1 MKVLFLITRAEM
13 GGGQVHVLDLIRGML
28 GSCEPMLGV
37 GEEGFLADAVRA
49 LGVRVHVLQHLVQP
63 TQPLTDL
70 RAVGELVALLR
81 QERPDLLHA
90 HTSKAGTV
98 GRLAARLTG
107 VPAVFTAHSWAFSEG
122 TSWKWKAVGVP
133 MEFAAAYC
141 CSKIINV
148 SEANRQLARR
158 YRVGRDK
165 QLVTVHNGIP
175 DSGFRSEPGEDAECR
190 IIMVAR
196 FAAQKDQL
204 SLVRALAAVRSPYRL
219 LLVGDGPTRGAVEAE
234 TARLGM
240 TGRVEFLGERLDV
253 PSLLASAHVF
263 ALATH
268 YEGFPISILEAMRT
282 GLPVVSTD
290 VGGVSEA
297 ITDGVSGYLI
307 PHGDLDLLTRRLEDL
322 AASPALRAR
331 LGAASR
337 RTFEEHFQLAA
348 MVRKT
353 LDVFR
358 SVVATRPADRR
369 ETVGAGTTTA
379 KEAGAK

>member
-1 MKVLFLITRAEM
+1 MKVRFLITRAET
-13 GGGQVHVLDLIRGML
+13 GGGQVHVLDLIRGMQ
-28 GSCEPMLGV
+28 GSCEAVLGV

-49 LGVRVHVLQHLVQP
+49 LGVRVHVLRHLVQP
-63 TQPLTDL
+63 TRPLTDL
-70 RAVGELVALLR
+70 RAVGELVKLLR
-81 QERPDLLHA
+81 EERPDLLHA

-133 MEFAAAYC
+133 MEYAAAFC
-141 CSKIINV
+141 CAKIINV

-158 YRVGRDK
+158 YHVGRAE

-175 DSGFRSEPGEDAECR
+175 DNGFRSEPGAESECR

-196 FAAQKDQL
+196 FAAQKDQM
-204 SLVRALAAVRSPYRL
+204 SLVRALATVQSPCRL
-219 LLVGDGPTRGAVEAE
+219 LLVGDGPTRSAVEAE

-240 TGRVEFLGERLDV
+240 TDRVEFLGERLDV
-253 PSLLASAHVF
+253 PQLLASAHVF
-263 ALATH
+263 ALSTH

-290 VGGVSEA
+290 VGGVREA
-297 ITDGVSGYLI
+297 IADDVSGYLI
-307 PHGDLDLLTRRLEDL
+307 PPGDQELLTRRLETL
-322 AASPALRAR
+322 AANPALRAR
-331 LGAASR
+331 MGAASR
-337 RTFEEHFQLAA
+337 RSFEEHFQLAA

-353 LDVFR
+353 LEVFR
-358 SVVATRPADRR
+358 SAIPARSLAAFNAIPATPSSK
-369 ETVGAGTTTA
+369 GAGS
-379 KEAGAK
+379 K